1 MRADIPKQMKNY
13 IGNLWNN
20 LLQNLDEG
28 DESRMA
34 CSDIKKK
41 KLTPKMKYFAELYVT
56 TGNATRSYI
65 EAYNKEVGDVNSAS
79 YKLCKNEAYLLLKNE
94 AIREYVAELTSQ
106 RSPLANENWL
116 VDKLLGIIN
125 DPNAK
130 DADKIRAMDTILKCL
145 GSYTT
150 NTNINA
156 KVEADV
162 NVNPFAN
169 LTEEELKKL
178 AEIEDD
184 EDEQETT
191 N

>member
-1 MRADIPKQMKNY
+1 
-13 IGNLWNN
+13 
-20 LLQNLDEG
+20 
-28 DESRMA
+28 MA

-41 KLTPKMKYFAELYVT
+41 KLTPKMKLFAELYVT
-56 TGNATRSYI
+56 SGNATRSYI

-106 RSPLANENWL
+106 RSPLAKEEWII
-116 VDKLLGIIN
+116 DKLIEIVS

-130 DADKIRAMDTILKCL
+130 DCDKLRAYDMLLKCL
-145 GSYTT
+145 GSYTV
-150 NTNINA
+150 NQNINA

-162 NVNPFAN
+162 NINPFAN